1 MRSFFGSILLILVLA
16 ALGATIYYH
25 WSTNSHLEF
34 ELRNPTNR
42 KKRHRS
48 STWKNGRQPC
58 RLFRRNK
65 LLFSPRKKFPL
76 PLPECRNPR
85 NCNPSCCRTMKPV
98 IGYTLGDQSGIGPEV
113 ISAALA
119 SGELPEDAEYRLIGK
134 RVELPPGRPN
144 AESAKH
150 AFDHLEQAAHA
161 LRDGTVDAVVTAPVC
176 KETLHEAGF
185 RWPGQ
190 TEFFA
195 ERLKTDNYAM
205 CLTGKRLTVGLAT
218 IHTSL
223 QSVPSLLE
231 TEELVRIGTLLK
243 DFCIRKGIMRPR
255 IALAALNPHAG
266 EHGAFGDEDGNIIA
280 PAVGRL
286 RAIHPDAAFDGP
298 SVPDCVYRDAVE
310 GNYDA
315 VLAPYHDQGLIPL
328 KLVDFHTAVNVTL
341 GLPRPRLSPDHGTA
355 FNLAGTGK
363 ANPSSTI
370 HAFQLAVQMARRR

>member
-1 MRSFFGSILLILVLA
+1 
-16 ALGATIYYH
+16 
-25 WSTNSHLEF
+25 
-34 ELRNPTNR
+34 
-42 KKRHRS
+42 
-48 STWKNGRQPC
+48 
-58 RLFRRNK
+58 
-65 LLFSPRKKFPL
+65 
-76 PLPECRNPR
+76 
-85 NCNPSCCRTMKPV
+85 MKPV

-119 SGELPEDAEYRLIGK
+119 SGELPEGAEYRLIGK
-134 RVELPPGRPN
+134 RVQVRLGRPN

-161 LRDGTVDAVVTAPVC
+161 LREGTVDAVVTAPVC

-195 ERLKTDNYAM
+195 ERLDTDNYAM

-223 QSVPSLLE
+223 QSVPSLLN

-243 DFCIRKGIMRPR
+243 NFCLRKGILRPR

-266 EHGAFGDEDGNIIA
+266 EHGAFGDEDGTIIA
-280 PAVGRL
+280 PAVERL
-286 RAIHPDAAFDGP
+286 GAIHPAA
-298 SVPDCVYRDAVE
+298 E
-310 GNYDA
+310 
-315 VLAPYHDQGLIPL
+315 YHDQGLIPL

-355 FNLAGTGK
+355 FNLAGAGK

-370 HAFQLAVQMARRR
+370 HAFQLAVRMAQTR

>member
-1 MRSFFGSILLILVLA
+1 
-16 ALGATIYYH
+16 
-25 WSTNSHLEF
+25 
-34 ELRNPTNR
+34 
-42 KKRHRS
+42 
-48 STWKNGRQPC
+48 
-58 RLFRRNK
+58 
-65 LLFSPRKKFPL
+65 
-76 PLPECRNPR
+76 
-85 NCNPSCCRTMKPV
+85 MKPV

-119 SGELPEDAEYRLIGK
+119 SGELPEDAEYLLIGK

-161 LRDGTVDAVVTAPVC
+161 LREGTVDAVVTAPVC

-266 EHGAFGDEDGNIIA
+266 EHGAFGDEDGSIIA
-280 PAVGRL
+280 PAVERL